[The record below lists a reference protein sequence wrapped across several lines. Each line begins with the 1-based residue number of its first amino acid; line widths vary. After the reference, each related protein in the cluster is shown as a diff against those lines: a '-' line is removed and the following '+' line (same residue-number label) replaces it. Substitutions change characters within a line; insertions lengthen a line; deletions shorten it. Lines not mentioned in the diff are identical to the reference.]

1 MIRAVGEVVAWSV
14 VLVGVWT
21 ATLTVATGGDV
32 LVGVLCA
39 VPVGIVARLA
49 RRALGPP
56 VRPPAEALR
65 WLALLPAAVVGDLFR
80 LPPAVLRAAGR
91 APGGTG
97 EFRDVPVVR
106 PDSARAT
113 WAAWILSASPGS
125 YAVDVDDRRLR
136 VHALSDRPSHLER
149 AVSR

>member
-1 MIRAVGEVVAWSV
+1 VIRAVGEVGAWSV
-14 VLVGVWT
+14 VLVGVWV

-56 VRPPAEALR
+56 VQPPAEAFR
-65 WLALLPAAVVGDLFR
+65 WLALLPPAVVGDLLR
-80 LPPAVLRAAGR
+80 LPAAIARAAARKDSGS
-91 APGGTG
+91 G
-97 EFRDVPVVR
+97 EFRDVPVAR
-106 PDSARAT
+106 PGAARAT

-136 VHALSDRPSHLER
+136 VHALSDRPSRLER